1 MAKPQKSNSF
11 DFREFHLDQLERYAK
26 RWAKNYSVTQIER
39 IILYRYDSKRQ
50 ERWRARQRVNFEV
63 TKYALVFEFSGCT
76 HINLGT
82 DLETVPNLDDDKCTF
97 ALKEIEHANSLVTN
111 PLFDDSFSDAVYKNK
126 PNTDYFRNWMYIL
139 KRPKDPL
146 WRDILLNE
154 PHWVLYDSK
163 VVGSGIKP
171 EQGHGAQINAIPC
184 KPGTKW
190 IDVEITKIS
199 NDAVLINTPEGKGRY
214 HDSEL
219 QMKDWRR
226 GDMPTILWKLLM
238 YLCEFSGRITSETKI
253 SKIKNPSKGL
263 SDLNKKLQDV
273 FGIDENFCKKYNN
286 KDGWVAKCKFND
298 QTESV

>member
-1 MAKPQKSNSF
+1 MAKPQKSNSIV
-11 DFREFHLDQLERYAK
+11 FREFHLDQLERYAK

-76 HINLGT
+76 HINLAT

-126 PNTDYFRNWMYIL
+126 PKPDYFRNWMYIL

-146 WRDILLNE
+146 WREILLNE

-163 VVGSGIKP
+163 VVDDYD
-171 EQGHGAQINAIPC
+171 AQKNAIPC
-184 KPGTKW
+184 KSGTKW
-190 IDVEITKIS
+190 IDVEITKFS
-199 NDAVLINTPEGKGRY
+199 NHAVLINTPKGKGRY
-214 HDSEL
+214 NYSDL
-219 QMKDWRR
+219 KMKDGRKSHE
-226 GDMPTILWKLLM
+226 PTILWKLLM
-238 YLCEFSGRITSETKI
+238 YFCKYSGRITSETKI
-253 SKIKNPSKGL
+253 YGIINLYKTR

-273 FGIDENFCKKYNN
+273 FGIDENFCHNYNT

-298 QTESV
+298 KTE